1 MSTQWDSSW
10 PELAEE
16 RDRSFLLDY
25 IDKRFGIHK
34 DIFDDYLLLKKRGNY
49 WLLKR
54 SPLIP
59 RVTSLKVGIVG
70 MKAFQEVGSF
80 IKPTTRMIQFFG
92 HWAERAVLNIDE
104 EFLKRLLNGEFIQTD
119 MEIENGYVILSLEFK
134 VLGLGLLINGEVRS
148 QLPQKDVKFLT
159 I

>member
-1 MSTQWDSSW
+1 VSTRWDSSW

-16 RDRSFLLDY
+16 RDRFFLLDY

-34 DIFDDYLLLKKRGNY
+34 GIFDDYLFLKKKGNY

-54 SPLIP
+54 SPLVH

-92 HWAERAVLNIDE
+92 HWAERAVLNVDK